1 MSKTGDCDVAI
12 IGAGASGLAA
22 ALTIKRENPKIS
34 VIISEK
40 KDRAAKK
47 LAAAGNGRCNLSN
60 EACSEDREVFEFFAR
75 SGILLRKDSEG
86 RMYPCSEDGGQIAS
100 MLAEE
105 AVSAGAC
112 IMLSSEVKKV
122 EARPE
127 GGFLLLLEEKGQN
140 RELCADKVLIAT
152 GGKSY
157 PAMGTT
163 GDGYVMAR
171 KLGHRVISPAPGLTA
186 ICTAIPEIKGLKGL
200 RAKAEVKLCLD
211 GREIGTEIGEI
222 QFRDDS
228 LSGICIM
235 NLSNRVKPRGENREG
250 GESVESRESK
260 VAGESREMGK
270 IEKKSFAGYELL
282 CDFAHGFEK
291 ESLRDCIKG
300 LCTSRLSGAN
310 DLAGA
315 RNTRDIKE
323 AWTGGG
329 IWETMDVCRAQG
341 GIVKYPLAEVI
352 AARAGIEKGKKLS
365 QLTEAEMGNLVENIK
380 NFRIPVTGLKGWK
393 EAQVTCGGVSMEE
406 IDESTMES
414 KILPGLYFSGE
425 VTDYAGPCGG
435 FNLHNAWRTGIIAGK
450 GIAAKFTRTD
460 F

>member
-1 MSKTGDCDVAI
+1 MSKISDCDVAI

-40 KDRAAKK
+40 KERAAKK
-47 LAAAGNGRCNLSN
+47 LAVTGNGRCNLSN
-60 EACSEDREVFEFFAR
+60 AACSEDREVFEFFAR

-86 RMYPCSEDGGQIAS
+86 RFYPCSEDAGQIAS

-127 GGFLLLLEEKGQN
+127 GGFLLLLEEKGES
-140 RELCADKVLIAT
+140 RKLCADKVLIAT

-186 ICTAIPEIKGLKGL
+186 ICTDMPEVKGLKGL

-222 QFRDDS
+222 QFREDS

-235 NLSNRVKPRGENREG
+235 NLSNRVKPRSENREN
-250 GESVESRESK
+250 K
-260 VAGESREMGK
+260 EMGK
-270 IEKKSFAGYELL
+270 MGEIGNMPFAGYELL

-291 ESLRDCIKG
+291 ETLEDCIKG
-300 LCTSRLSGAN
+300 LCMSRRAGVHDPAGEH
-310 DLAGA
+310 DPAGA
-315 RNTRDIKE
+315 IDIKE
-323 AWTGGG
+323 ARSDGD
-329 IWETMDVCRAQG
+329 ICETMDVCRALR
-341 GIVKYPLAEVI
+341 GIIKYPLAEVI
-352 AARAGIEKGKKLS
+352 AERAGIEKGKNLS
-365 QLTEAEMGNLVENIK
+365 QLTEAERENLIENIK
-380 NFRIPVTGLKGWK
+380 NFRIPVTGLKG
-393 EAQVTCGGVSMEE
+393 
-406 IDESTMES
+406 
-414 KILPGLYFSGE
+414 
-425 VTDYAGPCGG
+425 
-435 FNLHNAWRTGIIAGK
+435 
-450 GIAAKFTRTD
+450 
-460 F
+460 